1 MGKSGMSGVRLAQ
14 CSGAA
19 VGPMAGVGYTRS
31 SLAEAEYSSA
41 GLFWAERSKETGA
54 GHRFR
59 EETEILMSRTHPQMR
74 SA

>member
-31 SLAEAEYSSA
+31 SLAEEYSSA
-41 GLFWAERSKETGA
+41 GLFWAEQSARTGTK
-54 GHRFR
+54 RTFR
-59 EETEILMSRTHPQMR
+59 AENGRLMSYTISKTR

>member
-41 GLFWAERSKETGA
+41 GLFWAEQSARTGTKRTFWA
-54 GHRFR
+54 ENGR
-59 EETEILMSRTHPQMR
+59 LMSYTISKTR